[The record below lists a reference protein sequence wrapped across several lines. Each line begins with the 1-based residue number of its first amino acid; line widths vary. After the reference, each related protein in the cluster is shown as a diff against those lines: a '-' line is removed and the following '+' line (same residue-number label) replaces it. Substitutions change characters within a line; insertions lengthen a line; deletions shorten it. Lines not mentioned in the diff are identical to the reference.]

1 MVSKRHLRNL
11 EIVLANGAILQ
22 WATRR
27 CFMCGACGHHG
38 HWECSNK
45 YAIPYEEWAMIYEEE
60 KKSSCDQF
68 VNEEDVFDI
77 LVKDEDDVFVEEPA
91 SNAQE
96 ESHCNDSFLI
106 HDDFV
111 EEVVIEKASPEVIY
125 SKEVISIEYY
135 PLFGEGK
142 SYFISEI
149 CLKQVHTR
157 NDIMF
162 WKLHNE
168 VSTNSGMNLIIG
180 GSLNFPFDPGIPK

>member
-27 CFMCGACGHHG
+27 CFMCGGCGHG

-45 YAIPYEEWAMIYEEE
+45 YAIPYEEWAMIHEEE

-77 LVKDEDDVFVEEPA
+77 PVKDEDDVFVEEPA

-111 EEVVIEKASPEVIY
+111 EERIY
-125 SKEVISIEYY
+125 SW
-135 PLFGEGK
+135 K
-142 SYFISEI
+142 SY
-149 CLKQVHTR
+149 HT
-157 NDIMF
+157 I
-162 WKLHNE
+162 H
-168 VSTNSGMNLIIG
+168 GYA
-180 GSLNFPFDPGIPK
+180 